1 MVTAKHKTQL
11 IPAVVVLLLAA
22 TSSAAP
28 VEERACYYTCGSNC
42 YTQAQVTAAQ
52 NKGYSLKQSGST
64 LGQWLLLLPIL
75 PFSPSLHC
83 PLTPTRP

>member
-1 MVTAKHKTQL
+1 MIAKHKAQL
-11 IPAVVVLLLAA
+11 IPAVVALLLAA
-22 TSSAAP
+22 TTSAAP

-64 LGQWLLLLPIL
+64 LGQCPFHLPI
-75 PFSPSLHC
+75 PP
-83 PLTPTRP
+83 